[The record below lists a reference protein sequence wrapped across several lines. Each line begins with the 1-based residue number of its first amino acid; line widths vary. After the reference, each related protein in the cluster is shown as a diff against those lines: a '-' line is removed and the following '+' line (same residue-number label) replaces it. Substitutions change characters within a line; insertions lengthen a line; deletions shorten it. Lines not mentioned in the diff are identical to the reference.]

1 MYGLTVYEGKYFG
14 NNNRFLEL
22 LFGHKHKKAV
32 RISIDFEKE
41 EINKIEF
48 YEKRARAGLNI
59 LDKVLFQWN
68 LKLSSKVNK
77 HVCAIKKSLQ

>member
-1 MYGLTVYEGKYFG
+1 MYGLTVYDGKYYG

-22 LFGHKHKKAV
+22 LFGYKHKKAI
-32 RISIDFEKE
+32 RISINFEKE

-59 LDKVLFQWN
+59 LDKVLFY
-68 LKLSSKVNK
+68 
-77 HVCAIKKSLQ
+77 